1 MSKQAPPVQS
11 QALTQLERIVRQNMR
26 TPGADVRHPLLRDR
40 TDRLLGVLEGM
51 NTWVSEF
58 NNLGTMTYSSPQVEQ
73 ILGFTAD
80 QSMGDDCIEFHPMDL
95 PLVIDTSRSVRD
107 SGKPATNHTRMRHR
121 LGHWVWV
128 ENSVIGWT
136 NEAGEYHSVVFSRD
150 ISDIKRAESMQK
162 ESEARYRV
170 VSQMSVDL
178 ITEMDEDGRYQ
189 YVGHGSVEILG
200 YTEAELIALKPW
212 ALIHPEDCERVR
224 AQFGE
229 QFILPFDTNRLDRTL
244 HTIQARFQHKDGRW
258 LWFETQ
264 GVTYPRD
271 QGARRYLA
279 VNRDVSERIL
289 AEAARREFEENM
301 QRSQKLESL
310 GVLAGGIAH
319 DFNNLLT
326 PIMGAAGL
334 GLMELP
340 KDSPVRA
347 RMQTIHRASKRAA
360 ALTNQMLAYAGQKPL
375 RVEQIDLSSIVED
388 MRDLATSSVAGK
400 TTIDLKLARNLPLVE
415 GEAAQ
420 LSQVIMNLISNA
432 AEALPEGKGRL
443 SIRTGTI
450 SITHHSSEIL
460 FAETMPLGDHVF
472 FEVSDSGCGMDK
484 ETIDRIFDPF
494 FTTKFTGRGLGLAA
508 VAGIVRGHRGGIRV
522 ESEAGR
528 GTTFQVIF
536 PALAAKAAIPGPETS
551 ANHTFKLHGIA
562 LVIDD
567 DEGVRELASE
577 VLLRAGMK
585 VLTATD
591 GHEGVKLF
599 EHHADEISIVLLDRT
614 MPSLSGADTFKAI
627 HAIRANAKI
636 VLVSGYSEERVTA
649 ELGSCTLAGFLK
661 KPFEPEDLL
670 KRVQE
675 VLDTIT

>member
-1 MSKQAPPVQS
+1 MSKQAPPGQS
-11 QALTQLERIVRQNMR
+11 QALTQLERIIRQNMR
-26 TPGADVRHPLLRDR
+26 TPDDDVSHPLLRDR
-40 TDRLLGVLEGM
+40 TDRLLSVLEGM
-51 NTWVSEF
+51 HAWVSEF
-58 NNLGTMTYSSPQVEQ
+58 DNLGTMTFSSPQVEQ
-73 ILGFTAD
+73 ILGFTTD
-80 QSMGDDCIEFHPMDL
+80 QSMGDDCIEFHPADL
-95 PLVIDTSRSVRD
+95 PLVIDSSRSVRET
-107 SGKPATNHTRMRHR
+107 GKPTTNRTRIRHK

-162 ESEARYRV
+162 ESEARYSV

-212 ALIHPEDCERVR
+212 ALIHPEDHERVR

-229 QFILPFDTNRLDRTL
+229 QFIMPFDTNRPDRTL

-420 LSQVIMNLISNA
+420 LSQVVMNLISNA
-432 AEALPEGKGRL
+432 AEALPEGKGKL

-450 SITHHSSEIL
+450 SITRHSSEIL

-484 ETIDRIFDPF
+484 ETVDRIFDPF

-536 PALAAKAAIPGPETS
+536 PALAAKATIPGPETS
-551 ANHTFKLHGIA
+551 ANRTFKLHGIA

-599 EHHADEISIVLLDRT
+599 ERHADKISIVLLDRT

-627 HAIRANAKI
+627 HAIRRNAKV

-649 ELGSCTLAGFLK
+649 EIGSRTLAGFLK
-661 KPFEPEDLL
+661 KPFAPEDLL

-675 VLDTIT
+675 VLDTIM